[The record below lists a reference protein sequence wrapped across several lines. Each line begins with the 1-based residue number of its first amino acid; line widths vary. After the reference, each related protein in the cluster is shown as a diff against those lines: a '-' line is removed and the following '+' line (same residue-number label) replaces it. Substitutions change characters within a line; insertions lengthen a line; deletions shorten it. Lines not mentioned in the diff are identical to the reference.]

1 MSWTVD
7 ETNQFMALLG
17 KYPAEKSQT
26 NRWRKIAN
34 ELETKSAKQVASKAQ
49 KEFVKMR
56 RIRKRIPGSQDPG
69 KSLPTR
75 ADEPD
80 PTLVERSKVQGQ
92 RLAQLI
98 AEKRTA
104 EEMLARLECTTISK
118 RITCC
123 VCEFTMDTDVK
134 YNCLYCPIE
143 TCEPCYL
150 HITSDPQLKHFHGEA
165 GDLKG
170 TCLFRLEQNTPRNS
184 HYSAEVSE
192 HLIID

>member
-75 ADEPD
+75 ADGNSELD
-80 PTLVERSKVQGQ
+80 NSLCGTDLCCLRTRSYPCWTKQSS
-92 RLAQLI
+92 RATT
-98 AEKRTA
+98 RTA
-104 EEMLARLECTTISK
+104 NRWE
-118 RITCC
+118 
-123 VCEFTMDTDVK
+123 TD
-134 YNCLYCPIE
+134 
-143 TCEPCYL
+143 
-150 HITSDPQLKHFHGEA
+150 SWGDAGEA
-165 GDLKG
+165 GVYHDKQADHLL
-170 TCLFRLEQNTPRNS
+170 CLWVYNGHRCQ
-184 HYSAEVSE
+184 
-192 HLIID
+192 I

>member
-75 ADEPD
+75 ADGNTELD
-80 PTLVERSKVQGQ
+80 MCGTDLCCLRTRS
-92 RLAQLI
+92 
-98 AEKRTA
+98 
-104 EEMLARLECTTISK
+104 
-118 RITCC
+118 
-123 VCEFTMDTDVK
+123 
-134 YNCLYCPIE
+134 Y
-143 TCEPCYL
+143 PC
-150 HITSDPQLKHFHGEA
+150 
-165 GDLKG
+165 
-170 TCLFRLEQNTPRNS
+170 
-184 HYSAEVSE
+184 
-192 HLIID
+192 